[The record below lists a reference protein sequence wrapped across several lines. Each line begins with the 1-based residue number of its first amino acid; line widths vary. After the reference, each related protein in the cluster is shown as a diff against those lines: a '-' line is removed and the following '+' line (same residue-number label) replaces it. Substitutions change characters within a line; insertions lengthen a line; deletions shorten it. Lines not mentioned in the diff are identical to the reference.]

1 MKGPLRAALSIP
13 CSSPP
18 DPRVATVSPPV
29 IHALHEN
36 PGDHFL
42 LTLTRTVRYKCQN
55 FVLYF
60 SGGET
65 SMSLVEQIKAK
76 AKSNLKTVV
85 LPESYDERMLFAA
98 QQVMEQGLARIVIL
112 GNLDEVRSAAAAK
125 GVNLSGVEIIDPMTA
140 PKLPAYIDDLVE
152 LRKSKGLTREDAE
165 KLLTAKDN
173 LYFAGM
179 MVRKGDADG
188 EVAGATGTT
197 GDVLRAAF
205 QTVGTAP
212 GIKTVSSFFL
222 MITKTP
228 SFGENGILLFADCAV
243 NPNPDAQ
250 ALGEIAVA
258 TARNCKSFL
267 DVPGRV
273 AMLSFSTKG
282 SASHPDADKVL
293 KALEIAKGIDPS
305 LQIDGELQAD
315 AALLPKVGEKKA
327 PGSTVAGK
335 ANVLIFPDL
344 DAGNIAYKLVE
355 RVAGAEAL
363 GPIIQGLAK
372 PVNDL
377 SRGCSVEDI
386 VNVVAITA
394 VQSQG

>member
-1 MKGPLRAALSIP
+1 
-13 CSSPP
+13 
-18 DPRVATVSPPV
+18 
-29 IHALHEN
+29 
-36 PGDHFL
+36 
-42 LTLTRTVRYKCQN
+42 
-55 FVLYF
+55 
-60 SGGET
+60 
-65 SMSLVEQIKAK
+65 MSLVDQIRAK
-76 AKSNLKTVV
+76 AKMNPKTVV

-98 QQVMEQGLARIVIL
+98 QQVMEQGLAKIVIL
-112 GNLDEVRSAAAAK
+112 GNKTEVQKTATAK
-125 GVNLSGVEIIDPMTA
+125 GINLSGVEILEPATA
-140 PKLPAYIDDLVE
+140 PKLTAYVDSLVE

-179 MVRKGDADG
+179 MVREGDADG

-250 ALGEIAVA
+250 ALAEIAVA

-267 DVPGRV
+267 DVPARV

-282 SASHPDADKVL
+282 SASHPDADKVM
-293 KALEIAKGIDPS
+293 KALEIAKGIDPMM
-305 LQIDGELQAD
+305 QIDGELQAD

-335 ANVLIFPDL
+335 ANVMIFPDL

-355 RVAGAEAL
+355 RVAGAEAV

-394 VQSQG
+394 VQAQG

>member
-1 MKGPLRAALSIP
+1 M
-13 CSSPP
+13 
-18 DPRVATVSPPV
+18 
-29 IHALHEN
+29 H
-36 PGDHFL
+36 
-42 LTLTRTVRYKCQN
+42 
-55 FVLYF
+55 
-60 SGGET
+60 
-65 SMSLVEQIKAK
+65 LVEQIKAK
-76 AKSNLKTVV
+76 AKKNLQTVV

-98 QQVMEQGLARIVIL
+98 QKAVEQGLAKIVIL
-112 GNLDEVRSAAAAK
+112 GNPREVTAAAAAK
-125 GVNLSGVEIIDPMTA
+125 GVSLAGVEILEPA
-140 PKLPAYIDDLVE
+140 ASPKLAGYVDALVE
-152 LRKSKGLTREDAE
+152 LRKSKGLTRDEA
-165 KLLTAKDN
+165 KGLLTAKDN

-179 MVRKGDADG
+179 MVRQGDAGG
-188 EVAGATGTT
+188 EVAGATSTT
-197 GDVLRAAF
+197 GNVLKAAF

-222 MITKTP
+222 MITTNP
-228 SFGENGILLFADCAV
+228 AFGEKGILLFADCAV

-250 ALGEIAVA
+250 ALAEIAVA
-258 TARNCKSFL
+258 TARNCTAFL
-267 DVPGRV
+267 DVPARI

-282 SASHPDADKVL
+282 SAAHADIDKVL
-293 KALEIAKGIDPS
+293 QAMEIAKKIDPA

-327 PGSTVAGK
+327 PGSPVAGK

-355 RVAGAEAL
+355 RVAGAEAV

-377 SRGCSVEDI
+377 SRGCSVDDI

-394 VQSQG
+394 VQAQ